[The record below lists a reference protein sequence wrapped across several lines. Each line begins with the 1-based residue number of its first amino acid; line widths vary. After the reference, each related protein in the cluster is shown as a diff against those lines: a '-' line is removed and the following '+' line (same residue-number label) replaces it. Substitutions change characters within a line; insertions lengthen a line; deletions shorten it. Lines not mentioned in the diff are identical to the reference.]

1 MYPLSTAFSG
11 QQRALT
17 WGKNRVQVRDL
28 ESRDIEDVYQVL
40 STNGWA
46 HRVPDV
52 EYLRRIVE
60 ASQRSCVAIEGG
72 KVVGFARAITDGLS
86 NGYLSMVV
94 VAEPHRRQ
102 GVGKALVKRIVD
114 SDPQI
119 TWVLRA
125 GWDGAREFFTALG
138 FSASS
143 DTMERLRR

>member
-1 MYPLSTAFSG
+1 
-11 QQRALT
+11 
-17 WGKNRVQVRDL
+17 VQVRDL

-114 SDPQI
+114 SDAQI

-125 GWDGAREFFTALG
+125 GRDGAREFFTALG

-143 DTMERLRR
+143 DAMERLRR